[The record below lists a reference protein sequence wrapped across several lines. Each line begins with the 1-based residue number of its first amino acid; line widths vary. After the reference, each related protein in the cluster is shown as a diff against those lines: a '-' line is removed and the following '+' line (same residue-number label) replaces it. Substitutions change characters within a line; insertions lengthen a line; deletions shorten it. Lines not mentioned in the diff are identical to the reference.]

1 MSCGHEERTRRL
13 VAIDG
18 FIKHEGFGGG
28 LPRFLFEAIIIER
41 VQSIV
46 KETNKLNTP
55 FLVRGCHG

>member
-1 MSCGHEERTRRL
+1 MK
-13 VAIDG
+13 D
-18 FIKHEGFGGG
+18 FGGG